1 LPATLRSVPAKQRV
15 ILLVLAAVAIVVAII
30 VIPSLSDDKKSD
42 TTKTTGGATT
52 ATPGQPQP
60 PKRKPAA
67 PVIVVRN
74 GKPVGGVTRLEFN
87 KGDTVKFT
95 VKSDVA
101 DEIHV
106 HGYDIKKDVPAGGQ
120 VTMSFKAD
128 ADGIY
133 EAELEKLG
141 QQIIELRINP

>member
-1 LPATLRSVPAKQRV
+1 MPGKQRA
-15 ILLVLAAVAIVVAII
+15 ILLILAAIAAVAAII
-30 VIPSLSDDKKSD
+30 IVPSLGDNGKSD
-42 TTKTTGGATT
+42 AEKLGGATT

-60 PKRKPAA
+60 PKRSAV
-67 PVIVVRN
+67 PVITVRN
-74 GKPVGGVTRLEFN
+74 GKPVGGVQRLEFN

-106 HGYDIKKDVPAGGQ
+106 HGYDLKKNVPAGGQ
-120 VTMSFKAD
+120 ATMSFKAD

-133 EAELEKLG
+133 EAELEKRG
-141 QQIIELRINP
+141 VQIAELRINP

>member
-1 LPATLRSVPAKQRV
+1 VPAKQRV
-15 ILLVLAAVAIVVAII
+15 ILLVLAAVAVVAAIII
-30 VIPSLSDDKKSD
+30 VPSLNKDKKSD
-42 TTKTTGGATT
+42 AVTTPVGGATT

-60 PKRKPAA
+60 PKRA

-141 QQIIELRINP
+141 QQIIELRISP